1 MVSLHACSL
10 LASLSR
16 KLNEFLAIGKYAL
29 TLHSL
34 VCKVI
39 HATTGD
45 WFFSCQACQYNVGIT
60 RLPAMQAL
68 KAGSRCER

>member
-1 MVSLHACSL
+1 MLNVFVAIDNC
-10 LASLSR
+10 AS
-16 KLNEFLAIGKYAL
+16 
-29 TLHSL
+29 TLHSH

-45 WFFSCQACQYNVGIT
+45 WFFSCQARQYGVSII

-68 KAGSRCER
+68 KGWKQV